1 MDHTDSGLVKC
12 FLRSPS
18 IPFPSNVAMQPVH
31 HMSSEYWHAGE
42 RVVHI
47 SDNHSAA
54 CNQSWER
61 YRERLRQILS
71 QGRAKGRLYKSA
83 QRLANTAG

>member
-1 MDHTDSGLVKC
+1 
-12 FLRSPS
+12 
-18 IPFPSNVAMQPVH
+18 MQPVCY
-31 HMSSEYWHAGE
+31 MSLEDCPAGE

-54 CNQSWER
+54 CNGESWER

-71 QGRAKGRLYKSA
+71 QGRAKGRLYKGGSV
-83 QRLANTAG
+83 QHSHNRLKEA

>member
-1 MDHTDSGLVKC
+1 MLLALSWYT
-12 FLRSPS
+12 
-18 IPFPSNVAMQPVH
+18 VAMQPVH
-31 HMSSEYWHAGE
+31 HMSSEYWPAGE

-54 CNQSWER
+54 CNEESWER

-71 QGRAKGRLYKSA
+71 QGRAKGRLYKRA
-83 QRLANTAG
+83 QRLAHTAG